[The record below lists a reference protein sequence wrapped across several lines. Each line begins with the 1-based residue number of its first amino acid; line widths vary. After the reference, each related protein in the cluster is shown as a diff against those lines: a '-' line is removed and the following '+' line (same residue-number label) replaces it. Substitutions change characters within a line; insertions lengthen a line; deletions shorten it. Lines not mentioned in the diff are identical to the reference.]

1 MQQSEI
7 ITTTESERDKT
18 ERNKLIDKLI
28 EFKHYKIM
36 SRSET
41 LLNSL
46 KNYLTPEKMEKIL
59 PILTGE
65 SVISIRVIEWFVT
78 NYCKKKNIAFIIKD
92 KNNKDIYFNVYLNY
106 KGQLKSYNKDL
117 FDPFCRGEELI
128 DFHIKDNTYIVTNI
142 PQLNFFKWAL
152 EYDIVD
158 YIVKNLEDI
167 YKDMTENNS
176 KAKKKTDNKRQELS
190 GCATKKLNQLN
201 VKIKLSV

>member
-1 MQQSEI
+1 MQQLKI
-7 ITTTESERDKT
+7 ITTTESDRDKT

-46 KNYLTPEKMEKIL
+46 KNYLTPDKMEKIL

-78 NYCKKKNIAFIIKD
+78 NYCKKKNIAFIRKD

-106 KGQLKSYNKDL
+106 KSQLKSYNKDL
-117 FDPFCRGEELI
+117 FDPL
-128 DFHIKDNTYIVTNI
+128 HILLQISHN
-142 PQLNFFKWAL
+142 
-152 EYDIVD
+152 
-158 YIVKNLEDI
+158 
-167 YKDMTENNS
+167 
-176 KAKKKTDNKRQELS
+176 
-190 GCATKKLNQLN
+190 
-201 VKIKLSV
+201 